1 MLEKDKTKWNKNRI
15 EKTWKILEHTV
26 WVDNRL
32 KPIRPDIS
40 NIWQQE
46 EKTQENKVKWLHLN
60 GERVVRMRESPHGI
74 IRSLDNRRSMNQIWP
89 CVEQTN
95 LMRVFNVGTSLSFE
109 HVSTRRNL
117 HVSISVW
124 WYVSLIG
131 LFFMLTHHRLNT
143 PQLEL

>member
-46 EKTQENKVKWLHLN
+46 EKTQENKVK
-60 GERVVRMRESPHGI
+60 
-74 IRSLDNRRSMNQIWP
+74 
-89 CVEQTN
+89 
-95 LMRVFNVGTSLSFE
+95 
-109 HVSTRRNL
+109 
-117 HVSISVW
+117 
-124 WYVSLIG
+124 
-131 LFFMLTHHRLNT
+131 
-143 PQLEL
+143 